1 MRHIKQSRK
10 IHRRK
15 SKQNKSRSKKSA
27 RKYIMKGCSKGASC
41 IGQTGGCGCSLMS
54 GGSGSRTF
62 WDPMAPEVGGIA
74 YKMNSYDNQV
84 DRVLEQTRTM
94 LGGAKSKK
102 KRLNKM
108 RKSLRGGGGIIPQE
122 LLNFRND
129 LNGTIS
135 NVYTSLK
142 GIDPVVSPA
151 VYKDQYS
158 RPV

>member
-27 RKYIMKGCSKGASC
+27 RKYIMKGCSKGS
-41 IGQTGGCGCSLMS
+41 GQKGGCGCSLMS

-84 DRVLEQTRTM
+84 DRILEPTRTM

-102 KRLNKM
+102 RLHKKM
-108 RKSLRGGGGIIPQE
+108 RKSLRGGGLIPQE

-129 LNGTIS
+129 LNGTIA

-158 RPV
+158 RSV

>member
-1 MRHIKQSRK
+1 MRHTRHSKSMRKHKPKHIK
-10 IHRRK
+10 RRSQK
-15 SKQNKSRSKKSA
+15 RS

-41 IGQTGGCGCSLMS
+41 VGQAGGCGCSVMS
-54 GGSGSRTF
+54 GGSRTF

-74 YKMNSYDNQV
+74 YKMNPYNNQV
-84 DRVLEQTRTM
+84 DRVLFPTRTM

-102 KRLNKM
+102 RANKKL
-108 RKSLRGGGGIIPQE
+108 RKSLRGGGLIPQE

-129 LNGTIS
+129 LNGSIA

-142 GIDPVVSPA
+142 GLDPVVSPA

>member
-1 MRHIKQSRK
+1 MRHNKHSRK

-15 SKQNKSRSKKSA
+15 TKQNKSRA
-27 RKYIMKGCSKGASC
+27 RKYIMKGCSKGAC
-41 IGQTGGCGCSLMS
+41 QKGGCGCSLMS
-54 GGSGSRTF
+54 GGSRTF

-74 YKMNSYDNQV
+74 YKMNPYNVQV
-84 DRVLEQTRTM
+84 DRMMEQTRTM

-102 KRLNKM
+102 RSNKNKKM
-108 RKSLRGGGGIIPQE
+108 RKSLRGGGLIPQE

-129 LNGTIS
+129 LNGTIT

-142 GIDPVVSPA
+142 GVDPVVSPA

>member
-1 MRHIKQSRK
+1 MRHIKHSRK
-10 IHRRK
+10 IRRRK
-15 SKQNKSRSKKSA
+15 SKQSQTRKQTRS
-27 RKYIMKGCSKGASC
+27 RKYNMKGCSKGASC
-41 IGQTGGCGCSLMS
+41 IGQTGGCGCSVMS
-54 GGSGSRTF
+54 GGSRTF

-84 DRVLEQTRTM
+84 DRVLFPTRTI

-102 KRLNKM
+102 RLNKKM
-108 RKSLRGGGGIIPQE
+108 RKSLRGGGLIPQE

-129 LNGTIS
+129 INSSFS

-142 GIDPVVSPA
+142 GVDPMVSPA

-158 RPV
+158 KPV

>member
-1 MRHIKQSRK
+1 MRHIKHSRK
-10 IHRRK
+10 THRRK
-15 SKQNKSRSKKSA
+15 TKQNKSSSRRRA

-41 IGQTGGCGCSLMS
+41 IGQKGGCGCSLMS
-54 GGSGSRTF
+54 GGSRTF
-62 WDPMAPEVGGIA
+62 WDPMTPEVGGIA

-84 DRVLEQTRTM
+84 DRMMEPTRTM

-102 KRLNKM
+102 RTYKKM
-108 RKSLRGGGGIIPQE
+108 RKSLRGGGLIPQE

-129 LNGTIS
+129 LNGTMA

-142 GIDPVVSPA
+142 GIDPVVSAA